1 MPEPVPVP
9 VPTPSSKK
17 NKRNEMDNSTSVN
30 AYKVLNQMAEKFE
43 RDSSDMAKDATEI
56 WNKLTAFNQ
65 SDPSAYQSF
74 VQKQFN
80 EAKLFQQNTN
90 PSIVPKKGFV
100 VKAFLTKGRSKLFIN
115 FCKHEVICSSSSS
128 SSGNKS
134 DEVAIPLVLS
144 DMRENFDSSGS
155 RVYAIDVV
163 LHPSC
168 LQKCSSHDIFKTNI
182 VALGI
187 ESIKE
192 DTKIEIETQWKFIK
206 SQYKV
211 GLGPTGQN
219 VHPLSIRKKNVKIT
233 KEGDD
238 DTVIMGPSTLLQSI
252 KGSNIADNY
261 SSSSKTKNEQSL
273 RYPRAKEGSI
283 FIQEIGSTCNG
294 GDEQTEGVE
303 ERSDANRFKEDGH
316 NLNTSK
322 QSPTSMKEFSTM
334 RTYTR
339 NKIEKYGQSAGTNE
353 CTEKKV
359 PLARQMQG
367 FLNKTSKAIYD
378 NPSTGDGNSGEGGAY
393 SKFLSKCQ
401 VVNSVDN
408 DTSVGVGNIGNTG
421 NHTKERAVVLEQ
433 RAPEPSC
440 GNLNAVRSQMGRVD
454 VALLKQMM
462 SEAALAPG
470 PGPDP
475 DPDDFSSPECYF
487 EETPTKESTGLPY
500 TVHENEQGGKELHV
514 NLSGTSVSSIND
526 VTIESAATSL
536 TIETCCGRIL
546 SYHDPCASRA
556 GSARLKK
563 KKQLLIITI
572 PK

>member
-1 MPEPVPVP
+1 MAMI
-9 VPTPSSKK
+9 TPSSKK
-17 NKRNEMDNSTSVN
+17 NERNETDNSTSVN

-56 WNKLTAFNQ
+56 WNKLTELNQ

-74 VQKQFN
+74 VQKQFD

-128 SSGNKS
+128 SSSGNKS
-134 DEVAIPLVLS
+134 EEVAIPLVLS
-144 DMRENFDSSGS
+144 DMRETFDSSGS

-238 DTVIMGPSTLLQSI
+238 DTIIMGPSTLSQSI

-283 FIQEIGSTCNG
+283 SIQEIGSTCNG

-303 ERSDANRFKEDGH
+303 ERSAANPFKEDGH

-322 QSPTSMKEFSTM
+322 KSPTSMKELSTM
-334 RTYTR
+334 RTCTR
-339 NKIEKYGQSAGTNE
+339 NKIEKDGQSAGTNE

-378 NPSTGDGNSGEGGAY
+378 KPSTGDGNSGEGGAY
-393 SKFLSKCQ
+393 CKFLSKCQ

-408 DTSVGVGNIGNTG
+408 DTSVGVGSIGNTG

-440 GNLNAVRSQMGRVD
+440 GNLNTVRSQMGRVD

-462 SEAALAPG
+462 SEAAVAPT
-470 PGPDP
+470 PGP
-475 DPDDFSSPECYF
+475 DPDDFSSQ
-487 EETPTKESTGLPY
+487 
-500 TVHENEQGGKELHV
+500 N
-514 NLSGTSVSSIND
+514 
-526 VTIESAATSL
+526 ATSRKL
-536 TIETCCGRIL
+536 QPRRARGFRTL
-546 SYHDPCASRA
+546 STRMNREERKCM
-556 GSARLKK
+556 
-563 KKQLLIITI
+563 
-572 PK
+572 